1 MILSKD
7 WVATKNLQERLRLQD
22 KEEKKVVE
30 DVPQIDIINLH
41 VDKNRDSAGEQVPT
55 IQLAFFINF
64 NKFVELGFKT
74 EDEYSKEFKGFAK
87 AEDMFGALLD
97 TGMFRL

>member
-7 WVATKNLQERLRLQD
+7 WVATNNLRERLSLKD
-22 KEEKKVVE
+22 KEQQAQ
-30 DVPQIDIINLH
+30 DLPQIDIINLH
-41 VDKNRDSAGEQVPT
+41 VDRNRDSAGEIAPT
-55 IQLAFFINF
+55 IQYAFFINI

-97 TGMFRL
+97 TGIFKLY